1 MKKYGDRDAN
11 ARARLNELQSFAGPI
26 QRPVSPSSSTSSYH
40 SSQASPPDSPPPRT
54 SSYPGYPPPDPDM
67 PVPDVAPG
75 FIPPSSLDHSHR
87 SLLNLLHQDQTAEP
101 EQVQSAYAGSRLGG
115 VPGSRAHS
123 LREGAGRSDPANLM
137 RRPSNMPPPSN
148 AGPSTYNA
156 GQSLYPGGNRGT
168 AYGPASPMAPPA
180 IIRTPELS
188 YPPSPFLGIHQPS
201 PMYPPRPGS
210 VSSFSHVPQHSI
222 PQSLQQIQISLQA
235 LHERLSTLER
245 TQSMLLRREAR
256 KGKWRLFSWSN
267 EADELDELEEEAER
281 ERARWGTATNTA
293 TSTRRRQTGGGLS
306 ARMLWALLG
315 GIRRAMI
322 DVGMG
327 MMVMLL
333 MAVILGGGWRKA
345 RFTLTRLVLRAKRF
359 IQEA

>member
-1 MKKYGDRDAN
+1 
-11 ARARLNELQSFAGPI
+11 
-26 QRPVSPSSSTSSYH
+26 
-40 SSQASPPDSPPPRT
+40 
-54 SSYPGYPPPDPDM
+54 
-67 PVPDVAPG
+67 
-75 FIPPSSLDHSHR
+75 
-87 SLLNLLHQDQTAEP
+87 
-101 EQVQSAYAGSRLGG
+101 
-115 VPGSRAHS
+115 
-123 LREGAGRSDPANLM
+123 
-137 RRPSNMPPPSN
+137 
-148 AGPSTYNA
+148 
-156 GQSLYPGGNRGT
+156 
-168 AYGPASPMAPPA
+168 
-180 IIRTPELS
+180 
-188 YPPSPFLGIHQPS
+188 
-201 PMYPPRPGS
+201 
-210 VSSFSHVPQHSI
+210 
-222 PQSLQQIQISLQA
+222 
-235 LHERLSTLER
+235 
-245 TQSMLLRREAR
+245 MLLRREAR

-267 EADELDELEEEAER
+267 EADELDELEKEAER